1 MRKRFCSI
9 ILAAAM
15 IMTMI
20 PFAMAA
26 DPSGFDDVSGH
37 WAESSIERWSGYG
50 VVGGAGDGTFAPDG
64 VLTHAQAAQIFANLL
79 GLTTMADIGQY
90 GDVAVG
96 SWYYDA
102 IAKCVAA
109 GILTGD
115 GAGAMSPEAVVS
127 REQLFVMFA
136 RAMGIEP
143 KASSDTAFADSGEVS
158 SWAAGYINALADM
171 GAIQGSGDGTLN
183 PSGDMN
189 RASFVAVLDQTISGY
204 ANTDGAT
211 VGGTQGIVLVVA
223 ENVTVVGN
231 VENLVI
237 AGGSAGISGSTVE
250 NITVSGDN
258 ASVSVGGS
266 AVVGQ
271 VNVTGAN
278 ASVAVSGQAS
288 VAHVTVADTAVNAG
302 VAVDG
307 DAAVSV
313 VDSAASN
320 VTISGTGTV
329 ETANVSG
336 DNTTVNTDGT
346 DLTVSQG
353 TTGVTENNK
362 PVSGGASVETQPE
375 APQPS
380 NPVIPPVHYHSYN
393 TTEIK
398 AKDDESVV
406 VGILYTCYAGDDS
419 YIEWNGN
426 AVAKV
431 GEDYY
436 VDLNNAISAGGT
448 VDLLKDVISPTETI
462 VVDGKTVALNL
473 NGNTISASGYDG
485 AIYAKNGAQVTI
497 NGEGTIIGNDVNK
510 YAMAVWSCGTGTHVT
525 INGGT
530 YQNNKA
536 EGNTDEQM
544 DMIYASDGGTITIN
558 GGTFDCIT
566 PQWTLNVKD
575 SDYASNPDTI
585 QVTGG
590 TFKNYNPSAS
600 KTENPVANYLADG
613 YTVTKN
619 GEWFTVIP
627 VPEGVIAVNDEAGLK
642 EALSQ
647 VTDGG
652 TIMLAGDI
660 TLTSPLTINQNVTLM
675 GYGNQIVA
683 GGFEG
688 HYVSIASSVTNVT
701 IQNVAFAEPTNQKD
715 NASCLYANGFGG
727 KLVVEG
733 CTFTDTQ
740 WDSIQITPADGAD
753 ITITGCTFINPNSTS
768 HRYLHIEAA
777 DTSGACTAKV
787 TVTNNHFG
795 TGNKVNDSIID
806 IDYIDYH
813 VKLIAGGNT
822 FEDETVADGDI
833 FVCKTYPGDILNYA
847 EAYNWFVKAI

>member
-1 MRKRFCSI
+1 
-9 ILAAAM
+9 M

-64 VLTHAQAAQIFANLL
+64 VLTRAQAAQIFANLL

-375 APQPS
+375 TTQPS

-419 YIEWNGN
+419 YIEWNDN

-431 GEDYY
+431 GEDRYATLSGAVEGAVDGSTVELLAGVMIEATIVVSKKLTLDLGGNTVSNEAVIY
-436 VDLNNAISAGGT
+436 DESRNNWSLISVRAGGDLTVTGNGTLRGNKDDCYVVDLQYGGKCTLVNGTFVGNISVAYVHGGELKVQGGTFSIQQKAGGT
-448 VDLLKDVISPTETI
+448 
-462 VVDGKTVALNL
+462 DGERYTLNC
-473 NGNTISASGYDG
+473 YD
-485 AIYAKNGAQVTI
+485 ANYKNGSA
-497 NGEGTIIGNDVNK
+497 K
-510 YAMAVWSCGTGTHVT
+510 
-525 INGGT
+525 
-530 YQNNKA
+530 
-536 EGNTDEQM
+536 
-544 DMIYASDGGTITIN
+544 IT
-558 GGTFDCIT
+558 
-566 PQWTLNVKD
+566 
-575 SDYASNPDTI
+575 
-585 QVTGG
+585 VTGG
-590 TFKNYNPSAS
+590 TFEKFDPSNCAAEG
-600 KTENPVANYLADG
+600 KGTNFVPEG
-613 YTVTKN
+613 YIVTKDN
-619 GEWFTVIP
+619 EQFTVIP

-642 EALSQ
+642 
-647 VTDGG
+647 
-652 TIMLAGDI
+652 
-660 TLTSPLTINQNVTLM
+660 
-675 GYGNQIVA
+675 
-683 GGFEG
+683 
-688 HYVSIASSVTNVT
+688 
-701 IQNVAFAEPTNQKD
+701 KR
-715 NASCLYANGFGG
+715 CLRLQMA
-727 KLVVEG
+727 
-733 CTFTDTQ
+733 TQ
-740 WDSIQITPADGAD
+740 LCLP
-753 ITITGCTFINPNSTS
+753 
-768 HRYLHIEAA
+768 E
-777 DTSGACTAKV
+777 
-787 TVTNNHFG
+787 
-795 TGNKVNDSIID
+795 
-806 IDYIDYH
+806 
-813 VKLIAGGNT
+813 
-822 FEDETVADGDI
+822 
-833 FVCKTYPGDILNYA
+833 ILR
-847 EAYNWFVKAI
+847 

>member
-64 VLTHAQAAQIFANLL
+64 VLTRAQAAQIFANLL

-375 APQPS
+375 TTQPS

-419 YIEWNGN
+419 YIEWNDN

-566 PQWTLNVKD
+566 PQWTLNVRD

-613 YTVTKN
+613 YAVTKS

-688 HYVSIASSVTNVT
+688 YYVSIGSSVTNVT
-701 IQNVAFAEPTNQKD
+701 IQNVAFANPTNQNN
-715 NASCLYANGFGG
+715 NASCLYASGFGG
-727 KLVVEG
+727 KLVIEG

-740 WDSIQITPADGAD
+740 WDSIQITPVDGAD
-753 ITITGCTFINPNSTS
+753 ITITGCTFTNPNSTS
-768 HRYLHIEAA
+768 HRYLHIEAT

-795 TGNKVNDSIID
+795 TGDKVDNSIID

-813 VKLIAGGNT
+813 VNLIAGGNT

-833 FVCKTYPGDILNYA
+833 FVCKTYPGDVLDYA

>member
-1 MRKRFCSI
+1 
-9 ILAAAM
+9 M

-64 VLTHAQAAQIFANLL
+64 VLTRAQAAQIFANLL

-375 APQPS
+375 TTQPS

-419 YIEWNGN
+419 YIEWNDN

-566 PQWTLNVKD
+566 PQWTLNVRD

-619 GEWFTVIP
+619 GEWFTVIS

-688 HYVSIASSVTNVT
+688 YYVSIGSSVTNVT
-701 IQNVAFAEPTNQKD
+701 IQNVAFANPTNQNN
-715 NASCLYANGFGG
+715 NASCLYASGFGG
-727 KLVVEG
+727 KLVIEG

-740 WDSIQITPADGAD
+740 WDSIQITPVDGAD
-753 ITITGCTFINPNSTS
+753 ITITGCTFTNPNSTS
-768 HRYLHIEAA
+768 HRYLHIEAT

-795 TGNKVNDSIID
+795 TGDKVDNSIID

-813 VKLIAGGNT
+813 VNLIAGGNT

-833 FVCKTYPGDILNYA
+833 FVCKTYPGDVLDYA